1 MVKKVKSVRVPPE
14 LEELDLTRLVKE
26 CEGYLRDL
34 ESASLL
40 KAQGDD
46 EASNALLAARRDD
59 LGRKIARLVLQAR
72 ARYGL
77 LRHIDK
83 ADVEG
88 DATGSAGPAGSTGSG
103 ETAPGSSTT

>member
-14 LEELDLTRLVKE
+14 LEELDLTRLVRE

-46 EASNALLAARRDD
+46 DASNALLAARRDD
-59 LGRKIARLVLQAR
+59 LGRKVARIVLQAR

-83 ADVEG
+83 ADEDG
-88 DATGSAGPAGSTGSG
+88 DGAGA
-103 ETAPGSSTT
+103 SSS

>member
-1 MVKKVKSVRVPPE
+1 MAKKVKSVRVPPE
-14 LEELDLTRLVKE
+14 LEELDLTRLVHE

-46 EASNALLAARRDD
+46 AASKALLDARRDD
-59 LGRKIARLVLQAR
+59 LGRKVARIVLQAR

-77 LRHIDK
+77 LKHLDRDE
-83 ADVEG
+83 VEG
-88 DATGSAGPAGSTGSG
+88 SAK
-103 ETAPGSSTT
+103 E